1 MRVIALKEEKDLDKI
16 LTKMQMLMY
25 ELAEIERIIKEAEC
39 QKQRYEELKQELAKV
54 CREYYSLYGED

>member
-25 ELAEIERIIKEAEC
+25 ELAEIERIIKEAER
-39 QKQRYEELKQELAKV
+39 QKQRYEELKHELARV
-54 CREYYSLYGED
+54 CKEYASLYGEE

>member
-25 ELAEIERIIKEAEC
+25 ELAEIERIIKEAER

>member
-25 ELAEIERIIKEAEC
+25 ELAEIERIIKEAER
-39 QKQRYEELKQELAKV
+39 QKQRYEELKHELAKV